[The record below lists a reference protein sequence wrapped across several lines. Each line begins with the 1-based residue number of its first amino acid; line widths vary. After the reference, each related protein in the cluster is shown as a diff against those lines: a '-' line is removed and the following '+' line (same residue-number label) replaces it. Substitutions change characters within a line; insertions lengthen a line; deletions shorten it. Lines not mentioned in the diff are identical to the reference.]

1 MDIREAIYKRR
12 SVRKFQEKQVDDNI
26 IKSLLEDAMAAPSAC
41 NKQPWEF
48 YVIRNKEKQDLI
60 KSKIMFSNFN
70 SPIMIV
76 VCGNNEL
83 SLTKYNN
90 DFWIQDCSAAI
101 ENILLSA
108 VSFGLGTCWC
118 GLYPVEK
125 RCERVRE
132 ILDLPNNIIPLGTI
146 HIGYPE
152 KELEART
159 QYKEEKVHYII

>member
-1 MDIREAIYKRR
+1 MNVRKAIYNRR
-12 SVRKFQEKQVDDNI
+12 SVRKFQEKPVDDQI
-26 IKSLLEDAMAAPSAC
+26 IKQLLEDAMAAPSAC

-48 YVIRNKEKQDLI
+48 YVVKNKEKQNQI
-60 KSKIMFSNFN
+60 KTKIMFSNFN
-70 SPIMIV
+70 SPVLIV
-76 VCGNNEL
+76 VCGNNEM
-83 SLTKYNN
+83 SLTKDNN

-152 KELEART
+152 KEIEGRT
-159 QYKEEKVHYII
+159 QYKEDKVHYIE

>member
-12 SVRKFQEKQVDDNI
+12 SVRKFQEKQVDDQI

-48 YVIRNKEKQDLI
+48 YVIKNKEKQDLI

-76 VCGNNEL
+76 VCGNNEV
-83 SLTKYNN
+83 SLTKDNN

-132 ILDLPNNIIPLGTI
+132 ILDLPTNIIPLGTI

-152 KELEART
+152 KETEGRT
-159 QYKEEKVHYII
+159 QYKEEKVHYID

>member
-12 SVRKFQEKQVDDNI
+12 SVRKFKEKQVDDNI

-48 YVIRNKEKQDLI
+48 YVIRSKEKQDLI

-83 SLTKYNN
+83 SLTKDSN

-152 KELEART
+152 KELEGRT

>member
-83 SLTKYNN
+83 SLTKDNN

-152 KELEART
+152 KELEGRT
-159 QYKEEKVHYII
+159 QYKEEKVHYIV

>member
-1 MDIREAIYKRR
+1 MNIREAIFCRR
-12 SVRKFQEKQVDDNI
+12 SVRTFLEKEVDDNI

-48 YVIRNKEKQDLI
+48 YVIKNKEIQDKI
-60 KSKIMFSNFN
+60 KSRIMYSKYN
-70 SPIMIV
+70 SPIMIIV
-76 VCGNNEL
+76 AGNNEL
-83 SLTKYNN
+83 SLTKDNN

-125 RCERVRE
+125 RAQRIKDLLE
-132 ILDLPNNIIPLGTI
+132 LPNNIIPLGII
-146 HIGYPE
+146 HLGYPD
-152 KELEART
+152 KEVVGRT
-159 QYKEEKVHYII
+159 QYNEDKIHYIK

>member
-83 SLTKYNN
+83 SLTKDNN

-132 ILDLPNNIIPLGTI
+132 ILDLPDNIIPLGTI

-152 KELEART
+152 KELEGRT
-159 QYKEEKVHYII
+159 QYKEEKVHYIV